1 MSSSQQPSSEPT
13 NWADDMDSVARLRD
27 RDCFMRI
34 YDYFMPRLCVY
45 LRGLGHPTPWPRKW
59 RRSACCACGCGRREY
74 DAAQGA
80 LSTWLY
86 RIARNLQIDRIRR
99 ERSWM
104 QVQAAV
110 EDAAAVDVIERS
122 SAEQFADQARLRQR
136 INELPAVQAR
146 LVRMSYFEAK
156 SHSEI
161 AQALGMPLGT
171 VSHTCDVRSCN
182 CRPKWEVRC
191 ESAPPPARIHADE
204 LCRRRAAGAV
214 EHRGRC
220 PPRAVPHCRQR
231 LRYAE
236 AIGSVLLEQTQP
248 PAADGRR
255 EQLARGHAD
264 AAGLGGA
271 ERHRRNQA
279 PCAEGAAE
287 ADPDHLPASLHPYF
301 GASLSEL
308 RWRWMA
314 PGVHCIRAEQ
324 MPSLIM
330 LKIAPASACPCTAM
344 AAANW
349 TQILRGSYNDALVV
363 RTR

>member
-1 MSSSQQPSSEPT
+1 MYPDAASTLLNFDTARTVSSSQQPSSEPT

-45 LRGLGHPTPWPRKW
+45 LRGLGAPDAVAEEMGQECLLRLWLR
-59 RRSACCACGCGRREY
+59 AAEY

-86 RIARNLQIDRIRR
+86 RIARNLHIDRIRR

-110 EDAAAVDVIERS
+110 EDAAAVEMIERS

-171 VSHTCDVRSCN
+171 VKSH
-182 CRPKWEVRC
+182 
-191 ESAPPPARIHADE
+191 
-204 LCRRRAAGAV
+204 LRRAF
-214 EHRGRC
+214 
-220 PPRAVPHCRQR
+220 
-231 LRYAE
+231 L
-236 AIGSVLLEQTQP
+236 
-248 PAADGRR
+248 
-255 EQLARGHAD
+255 QLQAKV
-264 AAGLGGA
+264 GGA
-271 ERHRRNQA
+271 
-279 PCAEGAAE
+279 
-287 ADPDHLPASLHPYF
+287 L
-301 GASLSEL
+301 
-308 RWRWMA
+308 
-314 PGVHCIRAEQ
+314 
-324 MPSLIM
+324 
-330 LKIAPASACPCTAM
+330 
-344 AAANW
+344 
-349 TQILRGSYNDALVV
+349 
-363 RTR
+363 

>member
-1 MSSSQQPSSEPT
+1 MYPDAASTLLNFDTARTVSSSQQPSSEPT

-45 LRGLGHPTPWPRKW
+45 LRGLGAPDAVAEEMAQECLLRLWLR
-59 RRSACCACGCGRREY
+59 AAEY

-110 EDAAAVDVIERS
+110 EDAAAVDMIERS

-171 VSHTCDVRSCN
+171 VKSH
-182 CRPKWEVRC
+182 
-191 ESAPPPARIHADE
+191 
-204 LCRRRAAGAV
+204 LRRAF
-214 EHRGRC
+214 
-220 PPRAVPHCRQR
+220 
-231 LRYAE
+231 L
-236 AIGSVLLEQTQP
+236 
-248 PAADGRR
+248 
-255 EQLARGHAD
+255 QLQAKV
-264 AAGLGGA
+264 GGA
-271 ERHRRNQA
+271 
-279 PCAEGAAE
+279 
-287 ADPDHLPASLHPYF
+287 L
-301 GASLSEL
+301 
-308 RWRWMA
+308 
-314 PGVHCIRAEQ
+314 
-324 MPSLIM
+324 
-330 LKIAPASACPCTAM
+330 
-344 AAANW
+344 
-349 TQILRGSYNDALVV
+349 
-363 RTR
+363 

>member
-1 MSSSQQPSSEPT
+1 MYPDAASTLLNFDTARTVSSSQQPSSEPT

-45 LRGLGHPTPWPRKW
+45 LRGLGAPDAVAEEMAQECLLRLWLR
-59 RRSACCACGCGRREY
+59 AAEY

-171 VSHTCDVRSCN
+171 VKSH
-182 CRPKWEVRC
+182 
-191 ESAPPPARIHADE
+191 
-204 LCRRRAAGAV
+204 LRRAF
-214 EHRGRC
+214 
-220 PPRAVPHCRQR
+220 
-231 LRYAE
+231 L
-236 AIGSVLLEQTQP
+236 
-248 PAADGRR
+248 
-255 EQLARGHAD
+255 QLQAKV
-264 AAGLGGA
+264 GGA
-271 ERHRRNQA
+271 
-279 PCAEGAAE
+279 
-287 ADPDHLPASLHPYF
+287 L
-301 GASLSEL
+301 
-308 RWRWMA
+308 
-314 PGVHCIRAEQ
+314 
-324 MPSLIM
+324 
-330 LKIAPASACPCTAM
+330 
-344 AAANW
+344 
-349 TQILRGSYNDALVV
+349 
-363 RTR
+363 

>member
-1 MSSSQQPSSEPT
+1 MYPDAASTLLNFDTARTVSSSQQPSSEPT

-45 LRGLGHPTPWPRKW
+45 LRGLGAPDAVAEEMAQECLLRLWLR
-59 RRSACCACGCGRREY
+59 AAEY

-171 VSHTCDVRSCN
+171 VKSH
-182 CRPKWEVRC
+182 
-191 ESAPPPARIHADE
+191 
-204 LCRRRAAGAV
+204 LRRAF
-214 EHRGRC
+214 
-220 PPRAVPHCRQR
+220 
-231 LRYAE
+231 L
-236 AIGSVLLEQTQP
+236 
-248 PAADGRR
+248 
-255 EQLARGHAD
+255 QLQAKV
-264 AAGLGGA
+264 GGA
-271 ERHRRNQA
+271 
-279 PCAEGAAE
+279 P
-287 ADPDHLPASLHPYF
+287 
-301 GASLSEL
+301 
-308 RWRWMA
+308 
-314 PGVHCIRAEQ
+314 
-324 MPSLIM
+324 
-330 LKIAPASACPCTAM
+330 
-344 AAANW
+344 
-349 TQILRGSYNDALVV
+349 
-363 RTR
+363 